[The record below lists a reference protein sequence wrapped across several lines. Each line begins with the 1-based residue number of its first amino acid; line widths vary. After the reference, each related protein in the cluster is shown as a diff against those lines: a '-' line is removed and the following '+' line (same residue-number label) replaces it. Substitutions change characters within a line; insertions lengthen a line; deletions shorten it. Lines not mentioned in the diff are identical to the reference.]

1 MSANDSGCDPGPRL
15 VLRDLSLLCSE
26 STEVVRDTE
35 VLGTFMELEC
45 DECRDLDLVKSDET
59 GVPDRLKA
67 STSEWDECLER
78 DLPTLDVG
86 VGG

>member
-1 MSANDSGCDPGPRL
+1 VSANDSGCDPGPRR

-26 STEVVRDTE
+26 SADVVRDTD

-45 DECRDLDLVKSDET
+45 DECRDLDLVYSDET
-59 GVPDRLKA
+59 GVTGGLKA

-78 DLPTLDVG
+78 DLPTLDDG

>member
-1 MSANDSGCDPGPRL
+1 MSANDSGGDPGPRL
-15 VLRDLSLLCSE
+15 VLRDVSLLCSE

-59 GVPDRLKA
+59 GVPDALKA

>member
-59 GVPDRLKA
+59 GVPGALQA

>member
-1 MSANDSGCDPGPRL
+1 VSANDSGCDPGPRL

-59 GVPDRLKA
+59 GVPGALKA